1 MSNLEKYQLVVGLE
15 VHAQLSTKSKLFCAD
30 DTSFGSAPNTQVSP
44 ISLAHPGT
52 LPKLNQKAVE
62 LAVKLGIAL
71 HCEIESFNYFARKN
85 YFYPDL
91 PKGYQISQHTAPIC
105 KGGTVLIDSQE
116 GMKNIQ
122 LNRIHIEE
130 DAGKSIH
137 DVDNDYTLI
146 DLNRAG
152 TPLVEIVTEPVIHSA
167 EDAFLFLTELRKT
180 LRWLDVCDGNMEEGS
195 MRCDANISIR
205 LKGDLT
211 LGKRV
216 EVKNLNSI
224 RNVKRAIDIE
234 FERLVALTENKES
247 ITQETRSYDADNN
260 STFSLRTKEDAED
273 YRYFPEPDL
282 PPFIITQTYIDDI
295 KSSMPALPYQVKNKY
310 INEYGLSDYDASVIC
325 SDKEDVLFF
334 ESIIKYSQDFKA
346 VANWMLGPL
355 KYYCNE
361 NGIGF
366 SAFPLSAELIA
377 DLISLTS
384 SGKLSFN
391 NASGKV
397 LQALIVNPNQSANEA
412 ASALNLIQESD
423 SSELMK
429 WIEQVII
436 DMPEKVKEY
445 KSGKKGLIGLFSGE
459 VKKRSKGKADMQLV
473 NQLLQEKLNQ

>member
-71 HCEIESFNYFARKN
+71 NCEIELYNYFARKN

-152 TPLVEIVTEPVIHSA
+152 TPLVEIVTEPVIHSS

-205 LKGDLT
+205 LKGDET

-216 EVKNLNSI
+216 EVKN
-224 RNVKRAIDIE
+224 
-234 FERLVALTENKES
+234 
-247 ITQETRSYDADNN
+247 
-260 STFSLRTKEDAED
+260 
-273 YRYFPEPDL
+273 
-282 PPFIITQTYIDDI
+282 
-295 KSSMPALPYQVKNKY
+295 
-310 INEYGLSDYDASVIC
+310 
-325 SDKEDVLFF
+325 
-334 ESIIKYSQDFKA
+334 
-346 VANWMLGPL
+346 
-355 KYYCNE
+355 
-361 NGIGF
+361 
-366 SAFPLSAELIA
+366 
-377 DLISLTS
+377 
-384 SGKLSFN
+384 
-391 NASGKV
+391 
-397 LQALIVNPNQSANEA
+397 
-412 ASALNLIQESD
+412 
-423 SSELMK
+423 
-429 WIEQVII
+429 
-436 DMPEKVKEY
+436 
-445 KSGKKGLIGLFSGE
+445 
-459 VKKRSKGKADMQLV
+459 
-473 NQLLQEKLNQ
+473 